1 MKNSLILL
9 TALLL
14 ALGLGVEI
22 TYSYSRHEYGF
33 AVGSCCLQG
42 GKKYR

>member
-14 ALGLGVEI
+14 ALGLGIIASV
-22 TYSYSRHEYGF
+22 TQNTALLSL
-33 AVGSCCLQG
+33 A
-42 GKKYR
+42 K